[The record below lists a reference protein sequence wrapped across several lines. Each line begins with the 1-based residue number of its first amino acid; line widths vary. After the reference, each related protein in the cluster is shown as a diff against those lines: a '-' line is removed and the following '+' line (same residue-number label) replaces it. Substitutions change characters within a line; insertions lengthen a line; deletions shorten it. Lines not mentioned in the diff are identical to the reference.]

1 METKIIKVGNSK
13 GIIIPAKFLELIGL
27 KDRVAIEIEDNKMII
42 TAAKSKPRE
51 GWEEMLAD
59 DIENHGQP
67 KKLIPDFFEDE
78 DNSDWEW

>member
-1 METKIIKVGNSK
+1 MEAKIIKVGNSK

-42 TAAKSKPRE
+42 TATKSKPRE
-51 GWEEMLAD
+51 DWEEILAE
-59 DIENHGQP
+59 DIANQGHP
-67 KKLIPDFFEDE
+67 KRLIPDFFEDE